1 MKGPA
6 LRRKMAVQ
14 RRWKCPACGRKVITD
29 GDVTAL
35 PCACA
40 DPPRWMTMED
50 PPRNPRP
57 VPRIPDATT
66 LTDED
71 LDRLGIEALSE
82 PVAESVPP
90 ETNPVASPT
99 VEELTDDDAVIEP
112 RLEAEEHPV
121 VEEVPVADTAGPS
134 EPPCENSPPVLP
146 DEAVSSS
153 QMDDVD
159 DFGAGLDEPT

>member
-1 MKGPA
+1 MKGPG

-35 PCACA
+35 PCACT

-82 PVAESVPP
+82 PSVEIAPP
-90 ETNPVASPT
+90 ETQPNI
-99 VEELTDDDAVIEP
+99 ELLAEDALADGDTVIEQVP
-112 RLEAEEHPV
+112 TIVISEVTETVSEMKETPEPAQPPHNVEAE
-121 VEEVPVADTAGPS
+121 
-134 EPPCENSPPVLP
+134 PPAP
-146 DEAVSSS
+146 DDSS
-153 QMDDVD
+153 D
-159 DFGAGLDEPT
+159 DFGAGLDDPV